1 MQLRNLSIF
10 FPALLPLGNA
20 ALAQGVTEVPTEKRF
35 NILCLVCED
44 ISPYLGCYGDPVAKT
59 PTLDQLAKEGIRYT
73 QMHTPVGVSAPSRA
87 ALITGMYPTAIG
99 ANNMRNTGEGKFMP
113 PGVHP
118 YNVVLPEGVTCYTE
132 FLRAAGYYCTNNSK
146 TDYQFEAPLTAWDEN
161 GTKAHRR
168 NRPAG
173 MPFFSIINLGS
184 THESQ
189 VWARA
194 DHPLRVDP
202 AKVPLPPYY
211 PDDSIVRR
219 DVARMYSNIS
229 EMDDEVQA
237 ILDELK
243 AAGELENTIII
254 WYSDNGGPLP
264 RGKREIY
271 ETGTRVPMIVRFPDG
286 RRAGTVDENLHSF
299 VDIPATLLS
308 LAGLQPPAYMH
319 GQAFLGAFEAA
330 PRKYVFGGRNRMDE
344 IVDKAGYARDNKF
357 RYVRN
362 YFPGTVDY
370 MDVQYRKQMP
380 LMQRLLDLYQAGELD
395 SIQRLWFEY
404 PRPAEELFDVTAD
417 PYELHNLAGNPA
429 FADELQ
435 RLRNAYDAWD
445 NEYNALWKM
454 QETELQEYFMPGG
467 IQPQAEAPVMKFSKN
482 RATISSPTPGTSIAY
497 KLNGKGFTEE
507 HWFLYTRPFQVK
519 KGDRITAVAVRA
531 GYRNSEKTVLE
542 NN

>member
-1 MQLRNLSIF
+1 MYHQLLCGMLSGLISQGPEENTLSGQKQF
-10 FPALLPLGNA
+10 LPAKP
-20 ALAQGVTEVPTEKRF
+20 
-35 NILCLVCED
+35 NILCIVCED
-44 ISPYLGCYGDPVAKT
+44 ISPFLGCYGDPVAKT
-59 PTLDQLAKEGIRYT
+59 PTLDRLAMEGIRYT

-99 ANNMRNTGEGKFMP
+99 ANNMRNTGEGKYMP
-113 PGVHP
+113 AGVHP
-118 YNVVLPEGVTCYTE
+118 YNVVLSEGVKCYTE
-132 FLRAAGYYCTNNSK
+132 YLRAAGYYCTNNSK

-161 GTKAHRR
+161 SAKAHRK

-229 EMDDEVQA
+229 EMDDEVQS

-243 AAGELENTIII
+243 AAGEIENTIII

-286 RRAGTVDENLHSF
+286 RMAGTLDENLHSF
-299 VDIPATLLS
+299 VDIPATVLS
-308 LAGLQPPAYMH
+308 LAGIHTPAYMH
-319 GQAFLGAFEAA
+319 GQAFLGAFETA

-344 IVDKAGYARDNKF
+344 IVDKAGYVRDKRF

-362 YFPGTVDY
+362 YFPGTADY

-380 LMQRLLDLYQAGELD
+380 LMQRLLELYQAGKLD
-395 SIQRLWFEY
+395 SIQRRWFDY
-404 PRPAEELFDVTAD
+404 PRPAEELFDVLAD
-417 PYELHNLAGNPA
+417 PFELHNLAGNPE
-429 FADELQ
+429 FANDIQ
-435 RLRNAYDAWD
+435 RLSKAYDDWD
-445 NEYNALWKM
+445 KKYNALWKM
-454 QETELQEYFMPGG
+454 PETELQEYFMPQGM
-467 IQPQAEAPVMKFSKN
+467 QPQTGNPLIRFRGDLLE
-482 RATISSPTPGTSIAY
+482 ISVSTPGTSVAY
-497 KLNGKGFTEE
+497 QVNGKGYAEDHWLLFT
-507 HWFLYTRPFQVK
+507 HPVRIK
-519 KGDRITAVAVRA
+519 IGDKVRAVAVRA
-531 GYRNSEKTVLE
+531 GYRNSMEVVAE
-542 NN
+542 AE